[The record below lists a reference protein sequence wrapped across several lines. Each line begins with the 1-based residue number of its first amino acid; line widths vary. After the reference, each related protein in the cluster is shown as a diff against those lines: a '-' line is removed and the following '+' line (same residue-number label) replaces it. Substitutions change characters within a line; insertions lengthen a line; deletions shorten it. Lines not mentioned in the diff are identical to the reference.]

1 MPNVKLPTGV
11 DLYYE
16 THGQGEPLIFVPST
30 AYSGE
35 VWKPSQMP
43 LASSL
48 RLIFHDPR
56 GCGRSVA
63 TQQVYTIEQMALDIV
78 RADGPLEP
86 SVCASHRSLDGRA
99 DRAVTG
105 AKLSGPGEE
114 PDHGR
119 ERLRSRSSAGL

>member
-43 LASSL
+43 LAESMNV
-48 RLIFHDPR
+48 IFHDPR
-56 GCGRSVA
+56 GLFFMTRAAAAARWRSKVF
-63 TQQVYTIEQMALDIV
+63 TQSNRWPWISW
-78 RADGPLEP
+78 R
-86 SVCASHRSLDGRA
+86 
-99 DRAVTG
+99 
-105 AKLSGPGEE
+105 
-114 PDHGR
+114 
-119 ERLRSRSSAGL
+119 